1 MSDRW
6 VKYYFHHSGGFM
18 QREEFE
24 EEIKAYAEEIEGIRK
39 RKDFEMLKAL
49 AGDLRDFLRMNA
61 NKFKWGSELC
71 EKEKGFMGKSY
82 KVVRERAQY
91 KCELCGGQGVDIHH
105 LAGRSPLKVYHLPE
119 FLIYLCRNCHR
130 RFHGG

>member
-1 MSDRW
+1 MD
-6 VKYYFHHSGGFM
+6 V
-18 QREEFE
+18 EEFE
-24 EEIKAYAEEIEGIRK
+24 EEVKGYAEEIEGIRK

-91 KCELCGGQGVDIHH
+91 KCELCGRQGVDIHH
-105 LAGRSPLKVYHLPE
+105 LAGRSPLKIYHLPE
-119 FLIYLCRNCHR
+119 FLIFLCRNCHR